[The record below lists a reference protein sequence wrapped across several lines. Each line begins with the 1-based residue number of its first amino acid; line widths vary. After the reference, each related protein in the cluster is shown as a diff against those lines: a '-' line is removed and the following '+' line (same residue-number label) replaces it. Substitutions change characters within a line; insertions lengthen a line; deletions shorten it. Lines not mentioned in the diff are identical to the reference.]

1 MPPKS
6 KAQAR
11 AMAAAAAGQ
20 GDGRIPSTVAE
31 EFMQGM
37 TKAQYSKLP
46 ARAKKKAKRGRKKR

>member
-11 AMAAAAAGQ
+11 AMAAAISGQ
-20 GDGRIPSTVAE
+20 GNGQIPPTVAE
-31 EFMQGM
+31 EFMRGM
-37 TKAQYSKLP
+37 TKAKYNKLP